1 MKNLFLSAAS
11 EQPLRQMSERAIAQT
26 VTFRR
31 ETESDWRK
39 VEFLTREAFWNV
51 YRPGCTE
58 HYVLH
63 CYRSR
68 PDFVPELDLVM
79 EREGTLIGHVMYA
92 RSKILTDEGKE
103 IPIMTTRDP

>member
-39 VEFLTREAFWNV
+39 VEFLTREAF
-51 YRPGCTE
+51 Y
-58 HYVLH
+58 
-63 CYRSR
+63 
-68 PDFVPELDLVM
+68 
-79 EREGTLIGHVMYA
+79 
-92 RSKILTDEGKE
+92 
-103 IPIMTTRDP
+103 DPADP